1 MLVRTKV
8 NGDWREA
15 YVWAATSLLT
25 RCRCTGYQ
33 KVLDA
38 VFLAAERMGTE
49 GAPGQ

>member
-15 YVWAATSLLT
+15 YIWAGTSLLT
-25 RCRCTGYQ
+25 RCGCTGYQ
-33 KVLDA
+33 KILDA